1 MHQVYHQGDIVD
13 AEARSMIAE
22 VATVCVTTLALYG
35 MRLYEARVRDRTEA
49 ALLRRLATTSE
60 VDQLRSEVETL
71 RANIATTSGRVDHLA
86 MRR

>member
-1 MHQVYHQGDIVD
+1 
-13 AEARSMIAE
+13 MIAE
-22 VATVCVTTLALYG
+22 VATVCVTTMALYG

-49 ALLRRLATTSE
+49 ALLRRLATTAE

-71 RANIATTSGRVDHLA
+71 RASIATTSGRVDHLA

>member
-1 MHQVYHQGDIVD
+1 MHQVYHQGDIGD
-13 AEARSMIAE
+13 SEARSMIAE
-22 VATVCVTTLALYG
+22 VATVCVTTMALYG

-49 ALLRRLATTSE
+49 ALLRRLATTTD

-71 RANIATTSGRVDHLA
+71 RASIATTSGRVDHLA

>member
-1 MHQVYHQGDIVD
+1 
-13 AEARSMIAE
+13 MIAE

-35 MRLYEARVRDRTEA
+35 MRLHEARVKDRTEA
-49 ALLRRLATTSE
+49 ALLKRLATTSE

-71 RANIATTSGRVDHLA
+71 RASIATTSGRVDHLA